1 MVEFPRRRWPFY
13 AISVLGLAIGLW
25 GMQGLL
31 KLSTPPL
38 GYPANPILY
47 PARVGP
53 AVVGSV
59 NELRF
64 IAQSRPAGSMLE
76 IRSDAGVVHARLEP
90 QISKFHFGII
100 LLEGL
105 LFLAVC
111 LFVFAPRAERGPMRD
126 LYWCTLLYGIATM
139 INGLYFPRAGAW
151 TEWVFPAIRIACLAL
166 LPVFFFRMTQAFPR
180 P

>member
-111 LFVFAPRAERGPMRD
+111 LFVFAPRA
-126 LYWCTLLYGIATM
+126 
-139 INGLYFPRAGAW
+139 GAW

-180 P
+180 PRKRLEPHPRLMRG